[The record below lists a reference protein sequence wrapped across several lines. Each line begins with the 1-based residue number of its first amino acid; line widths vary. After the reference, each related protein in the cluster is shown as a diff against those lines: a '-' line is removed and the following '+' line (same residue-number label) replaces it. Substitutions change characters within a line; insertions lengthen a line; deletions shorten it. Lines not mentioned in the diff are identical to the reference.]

1 VETVISGAKKVA
13 EDVVSFVTT
22 PMGPFEAV
30 DKIVKDV
37 RYTARNV
44 VEAVGLRV
52 PTLQGQIIRIR
63 PLEELRRRLRILG

>member
-13 EDVVSFVTT
+13 EDVVAFVTT

-52 PTLQGQIIRIR
+52 PTLQGQIIKIR
-63 PLEELRRRLRILG
+63 PLEELRRRLRI